1 MQKRELNSIL
11 TRSAVENNS
20 AGREVRREMELA
32 MQAGQANP
40 DPAVQAMWNSIPR
53 KGPRLTLEE
62 FVAYLAK
69 KASMS

>member
-11 TRSAVENNS
+11 TRIAVENNTTV
-20 AGREVRREMELA
+20 REVRREMELA

>member
-11 TRSAVENNS
+11 TRIAVENNTTV
-20 AGREVRREMELA
+20 REVRQEMELA

-40 DPAVQAMWNSIPR
+40 DPAVQVMWNSIPR

>member
-11 TRSAVENNS
+11 TRIAVENNTTV
-20 AGREVRREMELA
+20 REVRREMELA

-40 DPAVQAMWNSIPR
+40 APAVQAMWNSIPR

>member
-11 TRSAVENNS
+11 TRIAVENNTTV
-20 AGREVRREMELA
+20 REVRREMELT

>member
-11 TRSAVENNS
+11 TRIAVENNTTV
-20 AGREVRREMELA
+20 REVRWEMELA

-40 DPAVQAMWNSIPR
+40 APAVQAMWNSIPR

>member
-1 MQKRELNSIL
+1 MKRKKFDQIL
-11 TRSAVENNS
+11 QRIANENHTTV
-20 AGREVRREMELA
+20 REVRREMELA

-53 KGPRLTLEE
+53 KGHRLTLEE